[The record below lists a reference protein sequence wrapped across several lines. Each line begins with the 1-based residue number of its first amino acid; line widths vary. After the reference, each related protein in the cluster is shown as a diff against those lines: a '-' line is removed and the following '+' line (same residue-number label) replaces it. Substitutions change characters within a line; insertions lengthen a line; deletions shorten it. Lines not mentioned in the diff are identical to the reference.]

1 MTATFNETESP
12 DLRVERAQGPDIRG
26 AVVTSAKACE
36 PCEGVWL
43 GSTTKARKGKRRDIA
58 SLTRSGRD
66 RIERMHD
73 ARNPLA
79 KFRMGICHLVSLLF
93 LGDDRDTPNTP
104 VQRVHTSQSP
114 VNNQYSLVA

>member
-12 DLRVERAQGPDIRG
+12 DLRVERTQGPDIRG

-36 PCEGVWL
+36 PCEGAWL
-43 GSTTKARKGKRRDIA
+43 GGTAKAGKRQRRDIA

-93 LGDDRDTPNTP
+93 GVDRDTPKKP
-104 VQRVHTSQSP
+104 VQTVHTSQSP